1 MRARQRTRDATARAF
16 STLASNQA
24 APGAFGSAVV
34 GFAQEPGNRP
44 GLGDGVQL
52 LQAGLVPDELVPNT
66 CND

>member
-1 MRARQRTRDATARAF
+1 M
-16 STLASNQA
+16 LASNQA

-52 LQAGLVPDELVPNT
+52 LQAGLVPDEVVPNT